1 MDKKKMGKAF
11 LFAIITVVLMLFYM
25 SAFGLEN
32 GGIGMMIGLTSY
44 ALTRNDLTAYPI
56 YKTATFIFLNVYL
69 AISSY
74 FITINPFLGFI
85 INTINLFSIL
95 FIYMREF
102 KSSISYLFLM
112 TYIIMWEDP
121 TTLEN
126 LPKRIIA
133 IIVGVFI
140 IIVINF
146 IFNRNKFKKSSKN
159 IILGIIKNLE
169 TEIENLLNGDCKKEE
184 NQHIHKELRKLMLL
198 LDERNS
204 NALRSNNKDNIYFNI
219 ILILERINTI
229 IYNIGKGNLNK
240 NFKEDYLETLKSEL
254 ESLENALSKKVFLED
269 DNSVFKNLSEKYKSC
284 QENKKAAREGIE
296 LIRML
301 RILFNNLNKYK
312 QDEVK
317 NIYES
322 KKNFKELIGNKSIWG
337 LRNLG
342 VSYSFK
348 VALTVSIAIF
358 ILEIL
363 KLPQGKWMVTT
374 IFVLIQP
381 FKEETIT
388 KAKNR
393 FKGTVLGVSMY
404 LIIYTFIP
412 QVIPVP
418 VLMLFIL
425 FAYYMFTDYDKKVIC
440 MALLILSLEGH
451 GQVLIPAFHRFIYV
465 FIGAIIALIVNKYFF
480 PYSKCNIID
489 DLKDRYVE
497 LTNNLIE
504 ELRKA
509 KENGFNNEN
518 VFRLMLNC
526 SFLESK
532 LIGSEKFEN
541 SDSFN
546 QFVRK
551 QSNIIRKMRLFIL
564 LVHYSKWQVS
574 SPSIVID
581 KTFLN
586 NFINK
591 IEKECKEN
599 N

>member
-1 MDKKKMGKAF
+1 MDKKKIGKAF
-11 LFAIITVVLMLFYM
+11 LFAIITVALMIFYM

-44 ALTRNDLTAYPI
+44 ALTRTDLTAYPI

-74 FITINPFLGFI
+74 LITINPFLGFI

-126 LPKRIIA
+126 LPNRIFA
-133 IIVGVFI
+133 IILGVFI
-140 IIVINF
+140 IITINF

-169 TEIENLLNGDCKKEE
+169 TEIENILNGNCKKEE
-184 NQHIHKELRKLMLL
+184 NQHIHKELRKLMIL

-229 IYNIGKGNLNK
+229 IYNVGKGNLNK
-240 NFKEDYLETLKSEL
+240 NFKEDYLEILKSEL

-337 LRNLG
+337 LRSLG

-418 VLMLFIL
+418 VLMLVIL

-480 PYSKCNIID
+480 PYSKCNIIN

-509 KENGFNNEN
+509 IENGFNNEN

-532 LIGSEKFEN
+532 LISSEKFEN

-551 QSNIIRKMRLFIL
+551 QSDIIRKMRLFIL

-591 IEKECKEN
+591 IESECKEIN
-599 N
+599 

>member
-44 ALTRNDLTAYPI
+44 ALTRTDLTAYPI
-56 YKTATFIFLNVYL
+56 YKTAIFIFLNVYL

-229 IYNIGKGNLNK
+229 IYNVGKGSLNK
-240 NFKEDYLETLKSEL
+240 NFKEDYLEILKSEL
-254 ESLENALSKKVFLED
+254 ESLENALSKKDFLED

-418 VLMLFIL
+418 ILMLVIL

>member
-1 MDKKKMGKAF
+1 MDKKKVGKTL
-11 LFAIITVVLMLFYM
+11 LFAIITVVLMTFYT

-32 GGIGMMIGLTSY
+32 GGVGMMIALTSY
-44 ALTRNDLTAYPI
+44 AFTRIDLTSYPI
-56 YKTATFIFLNVYL
+56 YKTAIFICLNVYL

-74 FITINPFLGFI
+74 FITINPFLGFL
-85 INTINLFSIL
+85 INTINLFSIS

-102 KSSISYLFLM
+102 KSSVSYLFLM
-112 TYIIMWEDP
+112 TYIIMWEEP
-121 TTLEN
+121 TTLEH
-126 LPKRIIA
+126 LPKRILA
-133 IIVGVFI
+133 IVLGVLI
-140 IIVINF
+140 IIIINF
-146 IFNRNKFKKSSKN
+146 IFNKNKFKKISKN
-159 IILGIIKNLE
+159 IILGIIKDLQ
-169 TEIENLLNGDCKKEE
+169 TEIEHILNGNCKKEE
-184 NQHIHKELRKLMLL
+184 NRHIHKELRKLMLL

-204 NALRSNNKDNIYFNI
+204 NALMSNNKDNIYFNI
-219 ILILERINTI
+219 ILILERLNTI
-229 IYNIGKGNLNK
+229 IYNKGKGNLNK
-240 NFKEDYLETLKSEL
+240 NSKKDYLEILKSQL
-254 ESLENALSKKVFLED
+254 ATLENALNKKVFLED
-269 DNSVFKNLSEKYKSC
+269 DNSIFKDLSEKYKSY
-284 QENKKAAREGIE
+284 EEDKREAREGIE

-301 RILFNNLNKYK
+301 RIMVNHLNNYK

-317 NIYES
+317 RIYES
-322 KKNFKELIGNKSIWG
+322 KKNFKELIRNKSIWG

-342 VSYSFK
+342 MSYSFK
-348 VALTVSIAIF
+348 VALTVAITMF
-358 ILEIL
+358 FVEIF

-374 IFVLIQP
+374 VFVLIQP
-381 FKEETIT
+381 FKEDTVT

-404 LIIYTFIP
+404 LIIYTLIP
-412 QVIPVP
+412 KAIPIQL
-418 VLMLFIL
+418 LMLTLL
-425 FAYYMFTDYDKKVIC
+425 FCYYMFTDYDKKVVC

-451 GQVLIPAFHRFIYV
+451 GQVWIPAFHRFIYI
-465 FIGAIIALIVNKYFF
+465 FIGAIIALIANKYFF
-480 PYSKCNIID
+480 PYSKCNIIN
-489 DLKDRYVE
+489 DLKDRYIE

-504 ELRKA
+504 ELRKTI
-509 KENGFNNEN
+509 ENGFNNEN

-532 LIGSEKFEN
+532 LISNEKFEN
-541 SDSFN
+541 SDSFK

-551 QSNIIRKMRLFIL
+551 QSDIIRKMRLFIL

-574 SPSIVID
+574 SQSKIID

>member
-1 MDKKKMGKAF
+1 MDKKKIGKAF
-11 LFAIITVVLMLFYM
+11 LFAIITVALMIFYM

-44 ALTRNDLTAYPI
+44 ALTRTDLTAYPI
-56 YKTATFIFLNVYL
+56 YKTATFICLNVYL

-74 FITINPFLGFI
+74 FIIINPFLGFI
-85 INTINLFSIL
+85 VNTINLFSIL

-102 KSSISYLFLM
+102 KSVVSYLFLM
-112 TYIIMWEDP
+112 TYIVMWEDP

-133 IIVGVFI
+133 IILGVFI
-140 IIVINF
+140 IIIINF
-146 IFNRNKFKKSSKN
+146 IFNKNKFKKNSKN
-159 IILGIIKNLE
+159 IILGIIKNLQ
-169 TEIENLLNGDCKKEE
+169 TEIENVLNDSCKKEE
-184 NQHIHKELRKLMLL
+184 NIYIHKELRKLMNL

-204 NALRSNNKDNIYFNI
+204 NALMSNNKDNIYFNI

-229 IYNIGKGNLNK
+229 IYNTGKRNLNK
-240 NFKEDYLETLKSEL
+240 NFKKDYLDVLKSEL
-254 ESLENALSKKVFLED
+254 EELENALNKKVFLED
-269 DNSVFKNLSEKYKSC
+269 DNSVFKDLSEKYKYC
-284 QENKKAAREGIE
+284 KDDKKAAREGIE

-301 RILFNNLNKYK
+301 RILINNLNKYK
-312 QDEVK
+312 QAGLNNV
-317 NIYES
+317 YEN
-322 KKNFKELIGNKSIWG
+322 KKNLKELIGNKSLWG
-337 LRNLG
+337 LRSLG
-342 VSYSFK
+342 ISYSFK
-348 VALTVSIAIF
+348 VALTVSVTMF
-358 ILEIL
+358 LVEIL

-374 IFVLIQP
+374 VFVLIQP
-381 FKEETIT
+381 FKEDTVI
-388 KAKNR
+388 KAKHR
-393 FKGTVLGVSMY
+393 FKGTILGISMY

-412 QVIPVP
+412 KVIPVP
-418 VLMLFIL
+418 VLMLTIL
-425 FAYYMFTDYDKKVIC
+425 FCYYIFTDYDKKVIC

-451 GQVLIPAFHRFIYV
+451 GQVLIPAFHRFIYI

-480 PYSKCNIID
+480 PYSKCNIIN

-509 KENGFNNEN
+509 IENGFNNEN

-532 LIGSEKFEN
+532 LISSEKFEN

-551 QSNIIRKMRLFIL
+551 QSDIIRKMRLFIL

-581 KTFLN
+581 KAFLN

-591 IEKECKEN
+591 IERECKEN

>member
-1 MDKKKMGKAF
+1 MDKKKIGKAL
-11 LFAIITVVLMLFYM
+11 LFAIITVALMIFYM

-44 ALTRNDLTAYPI
+44 ALTRSDLTAYPI
-56 YKTATFIFLNVYL
+56 YKTATFICLNVYL

-74 FITINPFLGFI
+74 FIIINPFLGFI
-85 INTINLFSIL
+85 VNTINLFSIL

-102 KSSISYLFLM
+102 KSVVSYLFLM
-112 TYIIMWEDP
+112 TYIVMWEDP

-133 IIVGVFI
+133 IILGVFI
-140 IIVINF
+140 IIIINF
-146 IFNRNKFKKSSKN
+146 IFNKNKFKKNSKN
-159 IILGIIKNLE
+159 IILGIIKNLQ
-169 TEIENLLNGDCKKEE
+169 TEIENVLNDSCKKEE
-184 NQHIHKELRKLMLL
+184 NLYIHKELRKLMIL

-204 NALRSNNKDNIYFNI
+204 NALMSNNKDNIYFNI

-229 IYNIGKGNLNK
+229 IYNTGKGNLNK
-240 NFKEDYLETLKSEL
+240 NFKKDYLDVLKSEL
-254 ESLENALSKKVFLED
+254 EALENALNKKVFLED
-269 DNSVFKNLSEKYKSC
+269 DNSVFKNLSEKYKYC
-284 QENKKAAREGIE
+284 KDDKKSAREGIE

-301 RILFNNLNKYK
+301 RILINNLNKYK
-312 QDEVK
+312 QASLNNV
-317 NIYES
+317 YEN
-322 KKNFKELIGNKSIWG
+322 KKNLKELIGNKSLWG
-337 LRNLG
+337 LRSLG
-342 VSYSFK
+342 ISYSFK
-348 VALTVSIAIF
+348 VALTVSVTMF
-358 ILEIL
+358 LVEIL

-374 IFVLIQP
+374 VFVLIQP
-381 FKEETIT
+381 FKEDTVT
-388 KAKNR
+388 KAKHR
-393 FKGTVLGVSMY
+393 FKGTILGISMY
-404 LIIYTFIP
+404 LIIYTLIP
-412 QVIPVP
+412 KVIPVP
-418 VLMLFIL
+418 VLMLTIL
-425 FAYYMFTDYDKKVIC
+425 FCYYIFTDYDKKVIC

-451 GQVLIPAFHRFIYV
+451 GQVLIPAFHRFIYI

-480 PYSKCNIID
+480 PYSKCNIIN

-509 KENGFNNEN
+509 IENGFNNEN

-532 LIGSEKFEN
+532 LISSEKFEN

-551 QSNIIRKMRLFIL
+551 QSDIIRKMRLFIL

-581 KTFLN
+581 KAFLN

>member
-1 MDKKKMGKAF
+1 MDKKKIVKAL
-11 LFAIITVVLMLFYM
+11 LFGIITVVLMLFYG
-25 SAFGLEN
+25 SVFGLEN

-44 ALTRNDLTAYPI
+44 ALTRIDLTAYPV
-56 YKTATFIFLNVYL
+56 YKTATFIGLNVYL

-74 FITINPFLGFI
+74 FITINPVLGLI

-102 KSSISYLFLM
+102 KSSIAYLFLM

-133 IIVGVFI
+133 IILGVFI
-140 IIVINF
+140 IIIINF
-146 IFNRNKFKKSSKN
+146 IFNKNKFKKSSKN
-159 IILGIIKNLE
+159 IILGIIKNLQM
-169 TEIENLLNGDCKKEE
+169 EIEHILNGNCKKEE
-184 NQHIHKELRKLMLL
+184 NSNIHKELRKLMLL

-204 NALRSNNKDNIYFNI
+204 NALMSNNKDNIYFNI

-229 IYNIGKGNLNK
+229 IYNTGKGNLNE
-240 NFKEDYLETLKSEL
+240 NFKKDYLEILKSEL
-254 ESLENALSKKVFLED
+254 EALENALNKKVFLVD
-269 DNSVFKNLSEKYKSC
+269 DNSIFKNLGEKYSPYKVD
-284 QENKKAAREGIE
+284 KKEIREGIE

-301 RILFNNLNKYK
+301 RILFNHLNKYK
-312 QDEVK
+312 QDELK
-317 NIYES
+317 SIYES
-322 KKNFKELIGNKSIWG
+322 KRNFKALIRNKSNWG
-337 LRNLG
+337 LRSLG

-374 IFVLIQP
+374 VFVLLQP
-381 FKEETIT
+381 FKEDTVT
-388 KAKNR
+388 KAKHR

-412 QVIPVP
+412 KAIPIQL
-418 VLMLFIL
+418 LMLIL
-425 FAYYMFTDYDKKVIC
+425 LFCYYMFTDYDKKVIC

-465 FIGAIIALIVNKYFF
+465 FIGAIIALIANKYFF
-480 PYSKCNIID
+480 PYSQSNIIH

-504 ELRKA
+504 ELRNA
-509 KENGFNNEN
+509 IENGFNNEN

-532 LIGSEKFEN
+532 LIGNEKFEN

-551 QSNIIRKMRLFIL
+551 QSDIIRRMRLFIL
-564 LVHYSKWQVS
+564 LAHYSKWQVS
-574 SPSIVID
+574 SPDIVID

>member
-25 SAFGLEN
+25 SDFGLEN

-44 ALTRNDLTAYPI
+44 ALTRTDLTAYPI
-56 YKTATFIFLNVYL
+56 YKTAIFIFLNVYL

-219 ILILERINTI
+219 IVILERINTI

-240 NFKEDYLETLKSEL
+240 NFKEDYLGILKSEL

-418 VLMLFIL
+418 LLMLVIL

-509 KENGFNNEN
+509 IENGFNNEN

-532 LIGSEKFEN
+532 LISSEKFEN

-551 QSNIIRKMRLFIL
+551 QSDIIRKMRLFIL

>member
-44 ALTRNDLTAYPI
+44 ALTRTDLTAYPI
-56 YKTATFIFLNVYL
+56 YKTAIFIFLNVYL

-229 IYNIGKGNLNK
+229 IYNVGKGNLNK
-240 NFKEDYLETLKSEL
+240 NFKEDYLEILKSEL

-358 ILEIL
+358 IIEIL

-393 FKGTVLGVSMY
+393 FKGTILGVSMY

-418 VLMLFIL
+418 VLMLVIL

>member
-44 ALTRNDLTAYPI
+44 ALTRTDLTAYPI
-56 YKTATFIFLNVYL
+56 YKTAIFIFLNVYL

-229 IYNIGKGNLNK
+229 IYNVGKGNLNK
-240 NFKEDYLETLKSEL
+240 NFKEDYLEILKSEL

-358 ILEIL
+358 IIEIL

-418 VLMLFIL
+418 VLMLVIL

>member
-1 MDKKKMGKAF
+1 MDKKKIGKAF
-11 LFAIITVVLMLFYM
+11 LFAIITVILMLFYG

-44 ALTRNDLTAYPI
+44 ALTRIDLTAYPV
-56 YKTATFIFLNVYL
+56 YKTATFIGLNVYL

-74 FITINPFLGFI
+74 FITINPFLGLI

-112 TYIIMWEDP
+112 TYIVMWEDP

-133 IIVGVFI
+133 IILGVFI
-140 IIVINF
+140 IIIINF
-146 IFNRNKFKKSSKN
+146 IFNKNKFKKSSKN
-159 IILGIIKNLE
+159 IILGIIKNLQM
-169 TEIENLLNGDCKKEE
+169 EIEHILNGNFKKEE
-184 NQHIHKELRKLMLL
+184 NCNIHKELRKLMLL
-198 LDERNS
+198 LDGRNS
-204 NALRSNNKDNIYFNI
+204 NAFMSNNKDNIYFNI

-229 IYNIGKGNLNK
+229 IYNTGKENLNE
-240 NFKEDYLETLKSEL
+240 NFKKDYLEILKSEL
-254 ESLENALSKKVFLED
+254 ATLESALNKKVFLVD
-269 DNSVFKNLSEKYKSC
+269 DNSIFKNLGEKYSSY
-284 QENKKAAREGIE
+284 EEDKKEIREGIE

-301 RILFNNLNKYK
+301 RILFNHLNKYK
-312 QDEVK
+312 QDELK
-317 NIYES
+317 SIYES
-322 KKNFKELIGNKSIWG
+322 KRNFKALIRNKSTWG
-337 LRNLG
+337 LRSLG

-374 IFVLIQP
+374 VFVLIQP

-404 LIIYTFIP
+404 LIIYTFMP

-418 VLMLFIL
+418 VLMLVIL

-480 PYSKCNIID
+480 PYSKCNIIH

-509 KENGFNNEN
+509 IENGFNNEN

-532 LIGSEKFEN
+532 LIGNEKSEN
-541 SDSFN
+541 SNSFK

-551 QSNIIRKMRLFIL
+551 QSDIIRKMRLFIL

-574 SPSIVID
+574 SPNIVID